1 VSALLRWLRSSL
13 RGEVST
19 AELEARLRAGRA
31 AYGLIEEADSLEG
44 EDRSAQLFRVCAWA
58 AFALQSIAD
67 NLIEADAASDP
78 RTAGYVPRSTLLYV
92 AACVDEVPT
101 WIEQARVCQNDPSA
115 SPAGGLPARLPKWHH
130 DEPTRPSELHGLRAA
145 YEVLQ
150 ARTEGR
156 VLALPPARTGASVEL
171 RRVCA
176 EMTTAAEYAAAVG
189 TRHVGA
195 VDRGEARWRF
205 VDALQHA
212 FLLGQLLALPTLVE
226 VARVREE
233 HDEHRPLAE
242 QLSWLYIDPGWPV
255 VDRDGVALGLV
266 YRVCGDRGTGEFE
279 GVDIAS
285 SAGSAGVHIPPAAIG
300 TIGRGE
306 LMLSVTKTELYD

>member
-1 VSALLRWLRSSL
+1 M
-13 RGEVST
+13 
-19 AELEARLRAGRA
+19 
-31 AYGLIEEADSLEG
+31 EG
-44 EDRSAQLFRVCAWA
+44 DDRSAQLFRLCAWN

-78 RTAGYVPRSTLLYV
+78 GTAGYVPRSTLLYV
-92 AACVDEVPT
+92 AACVDEVPN
-101 WIEQARVCQNDPSA
+101 WIRQARVVQNDPSA
-115 SPAGGLPARLPKWHH
+115 RPAGGLPARLPKWHH

-156 VLALPPARTGASVEL
+156 VLALPPEQTGASVEV

-176 EMTTAAEYAAAVG
+176 EMKSAAEYAAAVG

-212 FLLGQLLALPTLVE
+212 FLLGQLLAVPTLVE
-226 VARVREE
+226 AARVRRES
-233 HDEHRPLAE
+233 DE
-242 QLSWLYIDPGWPV
+242 QLPPTEHPSWLQIEPGWPV
-255 VDRDGVALGLV
+255 TDRDGTALGLV
-266 YRVCGDRGTGEFE
+266 YRVCGDRDTGEFD

-285 SAGSAGVHIPPAAIG
+285 SVGSAGVHIPAVAIA

-306 LMLSVTKTELYD
+306 IKLSVTKAEL

>member
-1 VSALLRWLRSSL
+1 VAGLLRWLRSSL
-13 RGEVST
+13 HGEVST

-31 AYGLIEEADSLEG
+31 AYGLVEEADSLQG
-44 EDRSAQLFRVCAWA
+44 DDRGTQLFRLCAWN
-58 AFALQSIAD
+58 AFALQAIAD
-67 NLIEADAASDP
+67 NLIEADAAADP
-78 RTAGYVPRSTLLYV
+78 GTAGYVPRSTLLYV
-92 AACVDEVPT
+92 AACVDEVPN
-101 WIEQARVCQNDPSA
+101 WIKEARVCQNDPSVR
-115 SPAGGLPARLPKWHH
+115 PAGGLPARLPTWHH

-156 VLALPPARTGASVEL
+156 VLALPHEQTRASVEL

-176 EMTTAAEYAAAVG
+176 EMKSAAEYAAAVG
-189 TRHVGA
+189 TRYVGA

-226 VARVREE
+226 VARVRQDE
-233 HDEHRPLAE
+233 DEHRPLAE
-242 QLSWLYIDPGWPV
+242 QLSWLHIGPGWPV
-255 VDRDGVALGLV
+255 ADRDGVALGLV
-266 YRVCGDRGTGEFE
+266 YRVCGDRDTGEFD
-279 GVDIAS
+279 GVDVAS
-285 SAGSAGVHIPPAAIG
+285 TAGSAGVHIPPGAIE

-306 LMLSVTKTELYD
+306 LKLSVTKSEL

>member
-1 VSALLRWLRSSL
+1 VSRLLRWLRSSL
-13 RGEVST
+13 HGEVSI
-19 AELEARLRAGRA
+19 AELEARRRAGRA
-31 AYGLIEEADSLEG
+31 AYGLVEEADSLQG
-44 EDRSAQLFRVCAWA
+44 DDRSAQLFRLCAWN
-58 AFALQSIAD
+58 AFALQTIAD

-78 RTAGYVPRSTLLYV
+78 GTAGYVPRSTLLYV
-92 AACVDEVPT
+92 GACLDEVPN
-101 WIEQARVCQNDPSA
+101 WIKQARVAQNDPTA
-115 SPAGGLPARLPKWHH
+115 RPAGGLPSRLPAWRH

-156 VLALPPARTGASVEL
+156 VLALSPEQTRASVEL
-171 RRVCA
+171 RRVCS
-176 EMTTAAEYAAAVG
+176 EMKSAAEYAQAIG

-212 FLLGQLLALPTLVE
+212 FLLGQLLALPTMCE
-226 VARVREE
+226 AARVRQD
-233 HDEHRPLAE
+233 HDEHLPLAE
-242 QLSWLYIDPGWPV
+242 HPSWLQIGPGWPV

-266 YRVCGDRGTGEFE
+266 YRVCGDRDTGEFD
-279 GVDIAS
+279 GVDIAPS
-285 SAGSAGVHIPPAAIG
+285 VGSADVHIPPAAIE

-306 LMLSVTKTELYD
+306 IKLSVAKAEL